1 MPGVRVPPDALIKE
15 FLKGSAHFMRFKY
28 KKLIL
33 IFTVAIMFIGL
44 GTFSLIAPSIDFS
57 SGKADGAES
66 NNDNSITQSV
76 VADMSESDIKSA
88 ISGLVLNYFDAKQ
101 RVDLEKLEG
110 CVSDISR
117 IDNKRL
123 VAEAEYIEEYKNIEC
138 TIKKGYDSGTY
149 RVYVYYDVK
158 VYDIDTLVPSLTALF
173 VKADENGSFKIYLGT
188 IDGKA
193 QETVDKL
200 DNSDE
205 IKKIA
210 DSVQKRLEEIV
221 SSNEDVRDFYEMLE
235 SSDETNESVEEN
247 DNIDKEGKRATT
259 APR

>member
-205 IKKIA
+205 M
-210 DSVQKRLEEIV
+210 KRLEEIV